1 MKTDP
6 SRRRFA
12 SDRVSEFLKTVEL
25 MAAGDTGLRLPISAE
40 HDELDAI
47 AHAINV
53 LVGEL
58 AWATARAIEAQE
70 IAAKKRSD
78 RAARENE
85 ERFRRAI
92 ADSAPVMIWMAGV
105 DKGCT
110 DFNLKWLAFTGRSI
124 DAERGDG
131 WADGVHPDDLYRCMT
146 TYSDAFDRREPFTIE
161 YRLRRY
167 DGVYRWVVDSGLPR
181 FDSDGDFLGY
191 IGSAVDITDQKVA
204 QAMLSSLSGRLMEAQ
219 EQERSWIA
227 RELHDD
233 VGQRTAALTMQVH
246 SLIETFTKGSLNRHQ
261 IESLYAQTRELVTR
275 VQAISRRLHPA
286 VLDYDGLSTAASRLC
301 RDLSGQHGVEIA
313 FHAEDVPSDLPS
325 DIALALF
332 RVLQEG
338 LNNAIKHSCG
348 RQFIVTLIG
357 GASDVQLQVID
368 TGVGFDV
375 EHARTHGL
383 GLISMYER
391 LRFVNGEVAIDSQP
405 GGGTTLRARVPFR
418 TGVAS
423 SPA

>member
-1 MKTDP
+1 MKANDP
-6 SRRRFA
+6 RRRFA
-12 SDRVSEFLKTVEL
+12 SHRFSEFLKTVEL
-25 MAAGDTGLRLPISAE
+25 MAAGNTRMRLPISAD

-70 IAAKKRSD
+70 AAAKKRSD
-78 RAARENE
+78 QAARENE

-92 ADSAPVMIWMAGV
+92 ADAPVMIWMAGV
-105 DKGCT
+105 DKRCT
-110 DFNLKWLAFTGRSI
+110 DVNQKWLAFTGRSI

-131 WADGVHPDDLYRCMT
+131 WVDGVHPDDVQRCVT
-146 TYSDAFDRREPFTIE
+146 LYSDAFDRREPFTIE

-167 DGVYRWVVDSGLPR
+167 DGVYRWVVDSGIPR
-181 FDSDGDFLGY
+181 FDADGDFLGY

-204 QAMLSSLSGRLMEAQ
+204 QATLSSLSGRLMEAQ

-246 SLIETFTKGSLNRHQ
+246 FLIESFAKGSLNRHQ
-261 IESLYAQTRELVTR
+261 VESLYAQMRELVTR

-301 RDLSGQHGVEIA
+301 RDLSMQHGVEIA
-313 FHAEDVPSDLPS
+313 FHAEDVPSDLPN

-338 LNNAIKHSCG
+338 LNNAIKHSGG

-357 GASDVQLQVID
+357 STGDVQLQVID

-375 EHARTHGL
+375 EHARRHGL
-383 GLISMYER
+383 GLISMSER
-391 LRFVNGEVAIDSQP
+391 LRFVNGEVSIDSQP
-405 GGGTTLRARVPFR
+405 GGGTTLRACVPFR
-418 TGVAS
+418 TATAR
-423 SPA
+423 SPT